1 MKNISI
7 VLVVVLILSFIIFF
21 IVNKDQ
27 KKLEKINVEYPLLKK
42 TDYLSG
48 YVISNFNYSENH
60 LRDPLSVSRV
70 LVDDKKLKIVADEIH
85 GLSNLGINEII
96 EIGDYIFKKESSDTI
111 IISKKNNE
119 RHVLLRRDKLFD

>member
-1 MKNISI
+1 MKMKNISI
-7 VLVVVLILSFIIFF
+7 VLVVILILSFIIIF

-48 YVISNFNYSENH
+48 YVISKFNYSENH

-70 LVDDKKLKIVADEIH
+70 LVDDKKLKINADEIH
-85 GLSNLGINEII
+85 GLSNLGINDLSFAFIKSLKVN
-96 EIGDYIFKKESSDTI
+96 G
-111 IISKKNNE
+111 KN
-119 RHVLLRRDKLFD
+119 L